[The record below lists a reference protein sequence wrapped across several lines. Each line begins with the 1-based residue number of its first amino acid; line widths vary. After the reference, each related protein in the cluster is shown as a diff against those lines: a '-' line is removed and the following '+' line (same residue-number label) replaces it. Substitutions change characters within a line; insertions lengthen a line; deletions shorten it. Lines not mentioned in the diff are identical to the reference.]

1 MLPFEEQKQG
11 YFPCG
16 QPRQCSG
23 ISEILVVVGGIC
35 MNRRLK
41 EVDYYSKEKGWQ
53 SLADISTHHSNMHS
67 YSVIAHN
74 NDIYITGGHSNT
86 QCTVDHVSVYQ
97 ERFLKNSNFKF
108 NSNAGGWSLLRPFS
122 SNMPYSDLFLFFG
135 SVKIQ
140 CIYYFL
146 IFFLER

>member
-97 ERFLKNSNFKF
+97 ERFLEKSNFIF
-108 NSNAGGWSLLRPFS
+108 LNLALTQACSLFGYHAVLIC
-122 SNMPYSDLFLFFG
+122 NILTFF
-135 SVKIQ
+135 
-140 CIYYFL
+140 
-146 IFFLER
+146 